1 MNDGGQGMKKIKSGQ
16 DMFKHL
22 LVFCGCVF
30 CILFITFTQTSA
42 QAQSDPPYV
51 VSTNPAHG
59 AIGVSADIKNV
70 YVTFSKSM
78 NTKTSYNTN
87 NPAWGLGPPQWSA
100 DSKILTL
107 VNHST
112 SPLPK
117 GIVLEFTLFDMKDKE
132 GNLLR
137 HPGFW
142 EGSYKFSFTME
153 YSDDDPPI
161 VISTSPANG
170 TRDISRNLERVVVNF
185 NKAMNTSHIN
195 MTTNFPSFSIS
206 WSNDNRSLYLIR
218 ADPDTPLSAG
228 MPYTFTL
235 NPFDGNNFRDTQGNI
250 LPKTN
255 FSFTT
260 IADYDYELIKVPA
273 NYAKGFDWPYYFAIP
288 NDLSSPT
295 TLLVE
300 PNNTGT
306 WSNDLSVHES
316 SALNLLRW
324 RADFAVK
331 LKVPL
336 LVPTFPRPFT
346 PEVPGGIYT
355 HALDWYSLNTDY
367 SSGSIERIDLQ
378 LIAMIRDA
386 QEKLR
391 AMEHIDNVDS
401 KIFMMGF
408 SASGAF
414 TSRFTALH
422 PHIIRASA
430 SGSGGGWP
438 LAPLANW
445 QGKRLGY
452 PVGIAGLA
460 DLIGKPFDLA
470 TLRKVP
476 QYIYVGDQD
485 QNDALDTRVLPEDE
499 KKAIC
504 DWLDCEPLP
513 YISKRWPYSREIYE
527 SVQANAQFVIYP
539 GVAHTITRQMFDDVQ
554 NFFESHKPEKT
565 KALPGVLMLLLDE
578 EE

>member
-1 MNDGGQGMKKIKSGQ
+1 MEEVMKKNKS
-16 DMFKHL
+16 DHSMFKL
-22 LVFCGCVF
+22 ILIFFGCVF
-30 CILFITFTQTSA
+30 LCLFIITFSQTPA
-42 QAQSDPPYV
+42 QAQTDAPYV
-51 VSTNPAHG
+51 VSTDPADG
-59 AIGVSADIKNV
+59 AIGISADIKSV
-70 YVTFSKSM
+70 YVTFSKAMGRKS
-78 NTKTSYNTN
+78 SYSTN
-87 NPAWGLGPPQWSA
+87 NSAWGLGYTEWS
-100 DSKILTL
+100 DDFKTL
-107 VNHST
+107 ELINHSVD
-112 SPLPK
+112 PLPK
-117 GIVLEFTLFDMKDKE
+117 GIILEFTLFDMKDKE

-142 EGSYKFSFTME
+142 EGSYKFSFTVE

-170 TRDISRNLERVVVNF
+170 VRDVSRNLERVIVNF

-206 WSNDNRSLYLIR
+206 WSNDSRSLYLR
-218 ADPDTPLSAG
+218 TDPDIPLSAG
-228 MPYTFTL
+228 MTYTFTL

-250 LPKTN
+250 LPKTT

-260 IADYDYELIKVPA
+260 IEDYDYELIKVPA

-288 NDLSSPT
+288 NDLRSPA

-306 WSNDLSVHES
+306 WSNDLSVHDS

-336 LVPTFPRPFT
+336 LVPTFPRPYT

-355 HALDWYSLNTDY
+355 HALDWFSLNTDY

-386 QEKLR
+386 QDRLKT
-391 AMEHIDNVDS
+391 MGYIVDS

-438 LAPLANW
+438 LAPVANW

-470 TLRKVP
+470 TLRKIP

-499 KKAIC
+499 KEAIC
-504 DWLDCEPLP
+504 DWLDCGPLP
-513 YISKRWPYSREIYE
+513 YISKRWPHSQEIYE
-527 SVQANAQFVIYP
+527 SVQANAQFVVYP

-554 NFFESHKPEKT
+554 NFFESHMPEKT
-565 KALPGVLMLLLDE
+565 KALPGVLMLLLDD
-578 EE
+578 

>member
-1 MNDGGQGMKKIKSGQ
+1 MKRIKSGQ
-16 DMFKHL
+16 DIFRHL
-22 LVFCGCVF
+22 LVFYGC
-30 CILFITFTQTSA
+30 IFICFLTTAFFQSLA

-59 AIGVSADIKNV
+59 AIGVSADIKSV
-70 YVTFSKSM
+70 YVTFSKEMGRKS
-78 NTKTSYNTN
+78 SYSTN
-87 NPAWGLGPPQWSA
+87 NSAWGLGYTEWS
-100 DSKILTL
+100 DDFKTL
-107 VNHST
+107 KLINHSVD
-112 SPLPK
+112 PLPK
-117 GIVLEFTLFDMKDKE
+117 GIILEFTLFDMKDKE
-132 GNLLR
+132 GNLLSN
-137 HPGFW
+137 PGFW
-142 EGSYKFSFTME
+142 EGSYKFSFTVE
-153 YSDDDPPI
+153 YSDYDPPI

-170 TRDISRNLERVVVNF
+170 ARDVSRNLERVMVNF

-195 MTTNFPSFSIS
+195 MTANFPSFTIS
-206 WSNDNRSLYLIR
+206 WSNDSRSLYFIR
-218 ADPDTPLSAG
+218 TDPDIPLTAG
-228 MPYTFTL
+228 MTYTFTL

-250 LPKTN
+250 LPKTT

-260 IADYDYELIKVPA
+260 IGDYDYEMIKVPA
-273 NYAKGFDWPYYFAIP
+273 NSAKGFKWPYYLAVP
-288 NDLSSPT
+288 EELSSPT
-295 TLLVE
+295 VLLVE

-306 WSNDLSVHES
+306 WSNDLDFHD
-316 SALNLLRW
+316 SAALSLLRW
-324 RADFAVK
+324 RADFAVN

-336 LVPTFPRPFT
+336 LVPTFPRPVT
-346 PEVPGGIYT
+346 TEVPGGIYT

-391 AMEHIDNVDS
+391 AMEHINDVDS
-401 KIFMMGF
+401 KVFMMGF

-438 LAPLANW
+438 LAPVANW

-460 DLIGKPFDLA
+460 ELVGKPFDLA

-485 QNDALDTRVLPEDE
+485 QNDALDTRVLPENE
-499 KKAIC
+499 KTAIC
-504 DWLDCEPLP
+504 DWLDCGPLP
-513 YISKRWPYSREIYE
+513 YISKRWPHSQEIYE

-554 NFFESHKPEKT
+554 NFFQSHKPEKT
-565 KALPGVLMLLLDE
+565 KALPGVLMLLLDD
-578 EE
+578 